1 MRERPA
7 AHSLLPSE
15 GMIRISK
22 ILVAVDFS
30 SESKAAV
37 GYAVTLAKALQ
48 STITLFHVFEM
59 PELMNAIVPGADNAV
74 DAARDRAVAQS
85 WLEELRADTQ
95 QHSAVEMSVVVEHGS
110 PAQGIVSASRDGG
123 FDMIVMGTHGRTGL
137 RHVVM
142 GSVAE
147 AVVRRAL
154 CPVLTIHLPV
164 PDRTI

>member
-1 MRERPA
+1 MREHPA
-7 AHSLLPSE
+7 AHSLLLSN
-15 GMIRISK
+15 GMIRVSK
-22 ILVAVDFS
+22 ILAAVDFS
-30 SESKAAV
+30 SESKVAV
-37 GYAVTLAKALQ
+37 EYAVTLAKALQ
-48 STITLFHVFEM
+48 STVTLFHVYEM
-59 PELMNAIVPGADNAV
+59 PELMNSIVPGADNAV
-74 DAARDRAVAQS
+74 DAATDRAFAQS
-85 WLEELRADTQ
+85 WLEELRTETQ
-95 QHSAVEMSVVVEHGS
+95 KHSAVEMSVVVEHGS

-164 PDRTI
+164 PDRTG